1 MRNNTHNQN
10 NLKNGLLA
18 SILFFF
24 FAASAAALPG
34 TGATNLQATPGV
46 TFTQSGSTL
55 AFNAPDRAI
64 LNWNNF
70 GSGADQIAVADTIR
84 YNLPGA
90 AASVLNIVSGG
101 AQTTINGTIESNG
114 KVYVLNPNGIV
125 IGGTARIDT
134 NAFVASAVDNPFAA
148 QFKYMADGVIPS
160 EVGGQRTASGNVV
173 AQNGAIFATPNV
185 VILGKDI
192 TIGGVL
198 TAGNMALNGDGAV
211 TVGAPAF
218 TTWVSGDLTVTNPT
232 GTTTIGVPSANVG
245 TNNSISVIST
255 SGDIT
260 NAIGSRVLGKNL
272 IANTVSG
279 NVTLAAVA
287 TSAVTA
293 NGKNVTVAFDAGS
306 LTPSFSGSAVT
317 GLTVTAPAYLLL
329 ADVKGAAANNSFTA
343 GGTLTLGKVN
353 LGGSAS
359 FTGSRVVDSV
369 DGVFV
374 YDRASF
380 TATAGDVAVTKA
392 NHSFG
397 PLSISAT
404 GNGTVFENATI
415 NLNAVN
421 VKELV
426 LKTKEAFFQTP
437 GTFALTATKF
447 SLDTL
452 GAVTFTGGTISNGLA
467 INAVSG
473 NVDLSKLS
481 LVTNLNSVA
490 PVVTTT
496 GTVAN
501 PAQ

>member
-1 MRNNTHNQN
+1 MSNTNNQTS
-10 NLKNGLLA
+10 LKNGLLF

-24 FAASAAALPG
+24 FAASAAALPS
-34 TGATNLQATPGV
+34 TAATNLQATPGV
-46 TFTQSGSTL
+46 TFDQIGSTL
-55 AFNAPDRAI
+55 TFNAPDRAI

-70 GSGADQIAVADTIR
+70 GSGTDQIAVADTIR

-90 AASVLNIVSGG
+90 STSVLNIVSGLN
-101 AQTTINGTIESNG
+101 QTTINGTLESNG

-134 NAFVASAVDNPFAA
+134 QSFIASAVDNPFAA

-173 AQNGAIFATPNV
+173 AQNGAIVATSN
-185 VILGKDI
+185 ILILAKDI

-198 TAGNMALNGDGAV
+198 TGGDMTLKADGAV
-211 TVGAPAF
+211 DIGAPAF
-218 TTWVSGDLTVTNPT
+218 TTWISGNLSITNPT
-232 GTTTIGVPSANVG
+232 GNTNLGVPVGILG
-245 TNNSISVIST
+245 TNGNISVAST
-255 SGDIT
+255 SGNIG
-260 NAIGSRVLGKNL
+260 NAPGARVLGKTMNL
-272 IANTVSG
+272 DTVSG
-279 NVTLAAVA
+279 NISVGAVA
-287 TSAVTA
+287 IPTVTA
-293 NGKNVTVAFDAGS
+293 NGKNVSVAFDSGPVTAN
-306 LTPSFSGSAVT
+306 FSGSAVN
-317 GLTVTAPAYLLL
+317 GMTVTAPGFLTL
-329 ADVKGAAANNSFTA
+329 DNVRGEAANNSFTA
-343 GGTLTLGKVN
+343 AQTLTLGKVH

-369 DGVFV
+369 DSVFV

-380 TATAGDVAVTKA
+380 TATAGDIAVTKA

-397 PLSISAT
+397 PLSLFAT
-404 GNGTVFENATI
+404 GNATVYENATI

-437 GTFALTATKF
+437 TTFGLTATKF

-452 GAVTFTGGTISNGLA
+452 GAVTFSGGTISNGLT
-467 INAVSG
+467 INAGSG
-473 NVDLSKLS
+473 NVDLSLLS

-496 GTVAN
+496 GTIAN